1 MKYVRLHKCR
11 LDQDDLPFP
20 SSESGDRR
28 GTVCDQEGGQKIHKV
43 TARFVEAMQRVIV
56 ARDQWQKKKQP
67 ANGSVNGGD
76 PIKKFDGTSNTGIS
90 GSN

>member
-1 MKYVRLHKCR
+1 VKARL
-11 LDQDDLPFP
+11 
-20 SSESGDRR
+20 
-28 GTVCDQEGGQKIHKV
+28 
-43 TARFVEAMQRVIV
+43 VEAMQRVIV

>member
-1 MKYVRLHKCR
+1 MKYVKLHKCR
-11 LDQDDLPFP
+11 LDQDELPFP

-28 GTVCDQEGGQKIHKV
+28 GTICDQEGGQKIHKV

-67 ANGSVNGGD
+67 ANGIGNGGD
-76 PIKKFDGTSNTGIS
+76 QIKKFDGTCNTGIS